1 MADELSIIT
10 TNAAAN
16 GWVDSV
22 PGAVSSGYQAQ
33 NTVISSM
40 LLGIDESEVTMSG
53 ASVIIA
59 PSGPVDING
68 QPFMV
73 TTRTTLAPQGYGPHY
88 IRINTGSTWNRRSLE
103 LSELAPT
110 YDATKRGLYRGGT
123 RYLNWIILGT
133 RCLKIVNPGREGLRV
148 ENFLNIDNTATNF
161 NFTFSAGDNP
171 LFSRSALAFLR
182 SNYYSKIH
190 ARIISATLGDIG
202 GSFRVEF
209 LAGYS
214 SRANG
219 GYVHVRSGSTI
230 LADYT
235 VTGTMT
241 KYSRDIPMSSNG
253 RIDVWCNVHH
263 RGAPHSSKYL
273 AIANFKVGVA
283 QPPPSSLMWRLMGG
297 GTLWVNPSAN

>member
-40 LLGIDESEVTMSG
+40 LLGIDKSEVTMSG
-53 ASVIIA
+53 ANVIIA
-59 PSGPVDING
+59 PSGPVDVNG

-73 TTRTTLAPQGYGPHY
+73 TTRTTLALQGSGPHY
-88 IRINTGSTWNRRSLE
+88 IRINTGSTWNRRSLQSTE
-103 LSELAPT
+103 DAPT

-123 RYLNWIILGT
+123 RYLNWIIHGGRL
-133 RCLKIVNPGREGLRV
+133 LKIVNPGREGLRV
-148 ENFLNIDNTATNF
+148 ENFLSIDNAATNF

-171 LFSRSALAFLR
+171 LLSRSAPVYLR
-182 SNYYSKIH
+182 SDYYSKTW
-190 ARIISATLGDIG
+190 ARLLSATLGDVG
-202 GSFRVEF
+202 GIFRIEF

-214 SRANG
+214 YRANG
-219 GYVHVRSGSTI
+219 AYVHVRSGRTI

-253 RIDVWCNVHH
+253 RIDVWGNVHH
-263 RGAPHSSKYL
+263 RGGAHSSKYL
-273 AIANFKVGVA
+273 AISNFKVGVA
-283 QPPPSSLMWRLMGG
+283 QPPPTSLMWRLMGG
-297 GTLWVNPSAN
+297 GTLLV